1 MVAVGQAERLGNVIV
16 QWILKWLGGDLAT
29 ALTRAYEL
37 KLNAANDA
45 DRIKADV
52 SIKAIEAQMASQA
65 ESAAVVKEGMQH
77 RAFWIPWLTAAVP
90 CAAWFAWGMLD
101 SLANGALPDVSVLP
115 PQLKEYADI
124 VFANIFYVGGGVAG
138 AQILARAIGGRR

>member
-1 MVAVGQAERLGNVIV
+1 MIQL
-16 QWILKWLGGDLAT
+16 ILKWLGGDLAT

-52 SIKAIEAQMASQA
+52 SIKAIEAQMAAQA
-65 ESAAVVKEGMQH
+65 NNAAVVREGMQH
-77 RAFWIPWLTAAVP
+77 KAFWIPWLIAAVP
-90 CAAWFAWGMLD
+90 TAAWYGWGMLD
-101 SLANGALPDVSVLP
+101 SLIYAGTVLPDVAALP

-138 AQILARAIGGRR
+138 AQLIAKAIGGRK

>member
-1 MVAVGQAERLGNVIV
+1 MGEAQGLGNVIKL
-16 QWILKWLGGDLAT
+16 ILKWLGGDLAT

-52 SIKAIEAQMASQA
+52 SIKALEAQMAAQA
-65 ESAAVVKEGMQH
+65 NNAAVVREGMQH
-77 RAFWIPWLTAAVP
+77 KAFWIPWLIAAVP
-90 CAAWFAWGMLD
+90 CAGWFGWGMTD
-101 SLANGALPDVSVLP
+101 SLFNGTLPDVSALP

-138 AQILARAIGGRR
+138 AQLIAKAIGGRK